1 MTSQLITATRKQ
13 MLDALRVAV
22 KKDRP
27 VSEPGMEA
35 HHTGPKFVTIADE
48 FITTR
53 NITEVTVKVNG
64 KGLFPQLVD
73 RALGQ
78 EFRAFHATRAT
89 LVMLTHEQH
98 VAVHQ
103 AERRM

>member
-1 MTSQLITATRKQ
+1 

-27 VSEPGMEA
+27 VAAPGMEA
-35 HHTGPKFVTIADE
+35 HHMGPKFVTIADE
-48 FITTR
+48 FLAAHQ
-53 NITEVTVKVNG
+53 ITEVTVKVNG

-73 RALGQ
+73 KALGH
-78 EFRAFHATRAT
+78 EFRAYHATRAT

-103 AERRM
+103 AERRQ

>member
-1 MTSQLITATRKQ
+1 MMTSQLITATRKQ

-35 HHTGPKFVTIADE
+35 HHTEMKFVDIVDE
-48 FITTR
+48 FITAHNVTA
-53 NITEVTVKVNG
+53 VTVKVNG

-73 RALGQ
+73 KQLGH
-78 EFRAFHATRAT
+78 EFRVFHQARAQ
-89 LVMLTHEQH
+89 LVMLTHAEH
-98 VAVHQ
+98 VAIHK
-103 AERRM
+103 R